1 MEQPDTVARLV
12 QMDGS
17 GDLTLFE
24 NVLEDCLLDDAVKDL
39 PVFVISVIGDQRTGK
54 SFLLNYILRY
64 LRNQRKQ
71 NWMGKED
78 ETLTGFGW
86 KPGSEGTTSGIM
98 ILKKPF
104 VVDSSIGKV
113 AVLLVDM
120 EGLQNL
126 SSSKKRLTK
135 LATITRLVSTLQIF
149 NVMRNLKE
157 SDLANFELFAYVASK
172 AEESSPV
179 PEEGTP
185 SPEKETPETL
195 NLGIPAVHFVVRDF
209 IERKSGFEEGQRHLE
224 SRLKGKAAGNRWAS
238 LCELMKG
245 VPMKCFLM
253 LYPGD
258 SVSEDETYKGQ
269 TKGMKSEF
277 KDQLNAYISSLLSDD
292 FIKEAVSS
300 KRTCK
305 DLETRTKAVV
315 EKLQKKK
322 IKYPSPLKAGEPGLE
337 CVVKRSSV
345 KRKECMEEIKK
356 FSSNKKCEFEG
367 MEKTKEKMANN
378 LEQKIQNEKGPYW
391 EKYEKMRVRVTDAEV
406 GLGTGLLVCVV
417 AAAISTAVAYF
428 GDMEVTTAVKTGA
441 GLGTGSRV
449 VVRFA
454 LYLVSLIIKLK
465 RARPPTNS
473 TPDSRASSVCTGVI
487 IGDNKLEVGTG
498 DGARDSKEEEKKD
511 QRIQEKK
518 REAKQHHI
526 DRSDERTP
534 LI

>member
-1 MEQPDTVARLV
+1 MEGKRIEPSLQSIQREVGMEQPDTVARLV

-322 IKYPSPLKAGEPGLE
+322 IKYPSPLKTPQK
-337 CVVKRSSV
+337 VDN
-345 KRKECMEEIKK
+345 
-356 FSSNKKCEFEG
+356 FSHMRELVDEFNKTTET
-367 MEKTKEKMANN
+367 MVST
-378 LEQKIQNEKGPYW
+378 P
-391 EKYEKMRVRVTDAEV
+391 
-406 GLGTGLLVCVV
+406 LL
-417 AAAISTAVAYF
+417 IAYF
-428 GDMEVTTAVKTGA
+428 
-441 GLGTGSRV
+441 
-449 VVRFA
+449 
-454 LYLVSLIIKLK
+454 SLKI
-465 RARPPTNS
+465 
-473 TPDSRASSVCTGVI
+473 
-487 IGDNKLEVGTG
+487 
-498 DGARDSKEEEKKD
+498 
-511 QRIQEKK
+511 
-518 REAKQHHI
+518 
-526 DRSDERTP
+526 
-534 LI
+534 